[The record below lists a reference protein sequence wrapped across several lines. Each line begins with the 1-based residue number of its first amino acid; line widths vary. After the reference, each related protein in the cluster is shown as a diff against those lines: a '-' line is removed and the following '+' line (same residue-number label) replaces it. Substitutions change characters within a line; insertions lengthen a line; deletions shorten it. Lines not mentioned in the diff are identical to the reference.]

1 PDGHEGGRN
10 QRGRA
15 DQRVRLQSLV
25 AMVSRRASRRGR
37 LVGAVLLVAGCA
49 NDVAGVGRAV
59 RPEIEDDAVQAGP
72 NNVLSAVVSAR
83 LSHADSAT
91 VSFRLD
97 EAAATYESVTPAVRI
112 VDGSVSMLPVLGPK

>member
-1 PDGHEGGRN
+1 
-10 QRGRA
+10 
-15 DQRVRLQSLV
+15 
-25 AMVSRRASRRGR
+25 MVSRWGR

-59 RPEIEDDAVQAGP
+59 RPEIEDAAVQAGP

-97 EAAATYESVTPAVRI
+97 EAATYESVTPAVRI
-112 VDGSVSMLPVLGPK
+112 VDGSVSNASGARPYSRSTVSP